1 MAVPHIAR
9 GLFKTSD
16 HRTILPACVIIGA
29 SLLLLCDSFTQLPVS
44 DYTLPINAISS
55 LIGAPI
61 ILWVIIKNKH
71 LHQ

>member
-1 MAVPHIAR
+1 MAVPHIAK
-9 GLFKTSD
+9 GIFKTSD
-16 HRTILPACVIIGA
+16 HRIILPACILMGA
-29 SLLLLCDSFTQLPVS
+29 TLTMLCDCFTQLPIS
-44 DYTLPINAISS
+44 EYMLPINAVSS